1 MQKIHILAVALV
13 LGLAA
18 VVGVVAATQTTG
30 IGAARSAARS
40 TARPSDHAIA
50 VRSKKL
56 DSVERALARA
66 LKNRPPALPHT
77 PSAGAAA
84 APAAASQVVYRRPA
98 PVIILKHRAGGGEH
112 EQESESSGD

>member
-1 MQKIHILAVALV
+1 MQKIHVLAVALV

-30 IGAARSAARS
+30 IGAARSAAR
-40 TARPSDHAIA
+40 ASDHAIA

-56 DSVERALARA
+56 DSAERALARA
-66 LKNRPPALPHT
+66 LKNRPPALPKA
-77 PSAGAAA
+77 PSTSAAA
-84 APAAASQVVYRRPA
+84 APAATSRVVYRRPA
-98 PVIILKHRAGGGEH
+98 PVIVLKHRAGGGEH